1 VKGAQY
7 RMRHIKSLKNSAK
20 MTGKKGIRLKV
31 AESVNYGSN

>member
-1 VKGAQY
+1 VEGAKY

-31 AESVNYGSN
+31 SECVNYGSN